1 MIYSANRNRD
11 RYRRKSF
18 GEEVTS
24 NVDFGKSVVASCTGM
39 GLKGIPEMENII
51 FKKHRDIK

>member
-1 MIYSANRNRD
+1 MIYSANRNSD
-11 RYRRKSF
+11 RHHRKSF
-18 GEEVTS
+18 REEVTS
-24 NVDFGKSVVASCTGM
+24 NVDYGRSVVASCTGM